1 MTRQKWGSFNVSS
14 EAVRFDLEDRKN
26 RRKGGGGGGRDA
38 LEGRRKLSPVL
49 EPMFLERE
57 TKGVLASKTNSYP
70 QQPLSAVF
78 FADNL
83 LLAA

>member
-26 RRKGGGGGGRDA
+26 RRKGGGGRDA

-57 TKGVLASKTNSYP
+57 TG
-70 QQPLSAVF
+70 
-78 FADNL
+78 
-83 LLAA
+83 